1 MLYINTWLRVH
12 HIYWGAFFFGG
23 FDSPALSTPC
33 FGLAL
38 AILCDAYCCW
48 DRWVMGMVGY
58 MVLVVWFMWWYGH
71 AIASVMHGRG
81 GRVYRGMGVYIV

>member
-1 MLYINTWLRVH
+1 
-12 HIYWGAFFFGG
+12 
-23 FDSPALSTPC
+23 
-33 FGLAL
+33 
-38 AILCDAYCCW
+38 
-48 DRWVMGMVGY
+48 MVGY